1 MRRAL
6 TLACAGLA
14 FGAGSAVAGPPV
26 EKHIDPDAGWM
37 VHVDLDAVADTEI
50 GEFLMQMISAETD
63 DFEDIREVMP
73 NFWPGPEGGVFGLT
87 AYGTSLDIEGGDGA
101 EDMCVILYGD
111 DQISGWGSMLHGIAL
126 HEGMGD
132 EIRHRQVRGHDAWSF
147 PLDDAGRGY
156 AGLVEKGRN
165 VAWIIAFDSGTFD
178 DALGLFDEG
187 RGDTDLM
194 PRGGW
199 RDGTIAYIS
208 TNTLDGLDVDEK
220 ASRVLGDARSLRM
233 RVGEEDGEAY
243 FQGALDTG
251 DDENARSIV
260 SIAQGLLAIGNLA
273 AADDEELR
281 EVMRVAQGF
290 SFDVEGSTVYIEL
303 THDAEEVVEFLE
315 EASEASNV
323 DINIGDPE
331 YHGEDDHDDDW

>member
-6 TLACAGLA
+6 TLGCAGLA

-26 EKHIDPDAGWM
+26 EKHIDPGAGWM
-37 VHVDLDAVADTEI
+37 VHLDLDAVADTEM
-50 GEFLMQMISAETD
+50 GEFLMGMIAAETD
-63 DFEDIREVMP
+63 EFEDIREVMP
-73 NFWPGPEGGVFGLT
+73 NFWPGPEGGMFGLT
-87 AYGTSLDIEGGDGA
+87 AYGSSLDIEGDGA

-126 HEGMGD
+126 HEGMED

-147 PLDDAGRGY
+147 PVDDGRGY

-165 VAWIIAFDSGTFD
+165 VAWIVAFDSDTFD
-178 DALGLFDEG
+178 DALALFDDG

-251 DDENARSIV
+251 DDENANSIM

-281 EVMRVAQGF
+281 EVMRVAQGL
-290 SFDVEGSTVYIEL
+290 SFDVEGSTVYVEL

-315 EASEASNV
+315 EASEGGWDHNH
-323 DINIGDPE
+323 DE
-331 YHGEDDHDDDW
+331 YDHDDDDDHDHDDDDW